1 VLSGF
6 TILLEIIGTFVF
18 ALSGIRMASGKQ
30 MDWFGA
36 YIVGLVTA
44 VGGGTLRDLLLNIP
58 AFWMEDSQY
67 FITTGVALLAA
78 LIFKHKLFRLG
89 KTLFLFDAIGLGL
102 FTVVG
107 ISKSLDQGYSFTVC
121 IIMGAITGCVGGMI
135 RDILINEVPL
145 VLRRDIYALASIAG
159 GLMYF
164 LLYSLNI
171 ESGIIE
177 FIAAGTVILIRLIA
191 VKYKIHLPTFVKID
205 SGNS

>member
-1 VLSGF
+1 MLSGF

>member
-1 VLSGF
+1 
-6 TILLEIIGTFVF
+6 
-18 ALSGIRMASGKQ
+18 MASGKQ

-177 FIAAGTVILIRLIA
+177 FIAAGAVILIRLIA